1 MQFRGEDMDEHERNL
16 TKLLAGTHTLLEQ
29 YLGKPGHSTADTR
42 FAKLKAVRDAICQEL
57 AQYRF
62 QIADQA
68 GESSWN

>member
-1 MQFRGEDMDEHERNL
+1 MDEHERNL

-29 YLGKPGHSTADTR
+29 YLGKPGHSASDAR

-62 QIADQA
+62 QMMNDAPQ
-68 GESSWN
+68 SNWN